1 MGLSF
6 TKKGVSSPVQNPG
19 AQAPQTAQQPKK
31 SVVSFLKV
39 GAAAKAAVANEQAK
53 AEAKQAQYGK
63 MRRFWMPY
71 NKDGSVT
78 FLDGD
83 LDSDGILVAP
93 RYYEH
98 RIRVG
103 GDYQNYVCTAEIDQ
117 SQPCPL
123 CEAGDKASLVG
134 VLTVIDHSS
143 YTVQKGPNAGKTYKN
158 QRRLF
163 VAKEGTLN
171 QLQKLAQKPER
182 NGLTLCTFD
191 VSRGPENKHPP
202 AVGDTFDFSQKWKSR
217 EDLAETLELDIEG
230 VQPAVYE
237 GEDGEISYLTPEQ
250 LIALGVGKA
259 HGGVGYEKGISHA
272 KDEL

>member
-1 MGLSF
+1 
-6 TKKGVSSPVQNPG
+6 
-19 AQAPQTAQQPKK
+19 
-31 SVVSFLKV
+31 
-39 GAAAKAAVANEQAK
+39 
-53 AEAKQAQYGK
+53 
-63 MRRFWMPY
+63 MRRFYLPY
-71 NKDGSVT
+71 NGECQVT

-83 LDSDGILVAP
+83 LDNDGLLNVP

-98 RIRVG
+98 RVRVG
-103 GDYQNYVCTAEIDQ
+103 GDWETFVCTAEIDQ

-123 CEAGDKASLVG
+123 CESGDKPSLVG

-143 YTVQKGPNAGKTYKN
+143 YTATKGPNAGKTYKN

-182 NGLTLCTFD
+182 NGLTLCAFD

-202 AVGDTFDFSQKWKSR
+202 AVGDTYDFDSKWKSR
-217 EDLAETLELDIEG
+217 EQLAEKLDLKIED
-230 VQPAVYE
+230 VQPAEYE
-237 GEDGEISYLTPEQ
+237 GENGEIPYLTPEQ
-250 LIALGVGKA
+250 LISLGVGKA
-259 HGGVGYEKGISHA
+259 HGGVGYEKGVAHA

>member
-1 MGLSF
+1 MRNL
-6 TKKGVSSPVQNPG
+6 NRRD
-19 AQAPQTAQQPKK
+19 
-31 SVVSFLKV
+31 FLKV

-63 MRRFWMPY
+63 MRRFYLPY
-71 NKDGSVT
+71 TKDGQIT

-83 LDSDGILVAP
+83 LDSDGVLNVP

-103 GDYQNYVCTAEIDQ
+103 SDWETFVCTAEIDQ

-123 CEAGDKASLVG
+123 CEAGDKPSLVG
-134 VLTVIDHSS
+134 VLTVTDHSS
-143 YTVQKGPNAGKTYKN
+143 YTVTKGPNAGKTYSN

-163 VAKEGTLN
+163 VAKEGTLS
-171 QLQKLAQKPER
+171 QLQKMAQKPER

-202 AVGDTFDFSQKWKSR
+202 AVGDTFDFNQKWKSR
-217 EDLAETLELDIEG
+217 EALAEKLGLNLED

-237 GEDGEISYLTPEQ
+237 GEEGEISYLTPEQ

-259 HGGVGYEKGISHA
+259 HVGVGYEKGVSNA